1 MEALQNIC
9 QLSIKLASLHE
20 HHSDNQELSDDNL
33 LYIPSPRLMT
43 KGTEHTESDICCLA
57 RVNAD
62 TKLSLVI
69 SGCCKR
75 TSFVLVWI
83 RILKYLFR
91 ICSQFKVWFDVKN
104 SSSKNTVDS
113 GHKSFHP
120 NVSLS

>member
-1 MEALQNIC
+1 
-9 QLSIKLASLHE
+9 
-20 HHSDNQELSDDNL
+20 
-33 LYIPSPRLMT
+33 MT

-113 GHKSFHP
+113 GHRSYQLK
-120 NVSLS
+120 VSQSRTANYKNCNISIGVANRGESIKEMGTVCECAADLYL